1 MIHLFQNIQ
10 QRKKYVYKVEVN
22 FCCFYFPLGT
32 EQNVGVSKIIIHEN
46 YKIGTDEYDI
56 AVMIMSENA
65 KISKYIYPICLP
77 ETNSV
82 LKPGALCY
90 VTGKVAFRT

>member
-1 MIHLFQNIQ
+1 MVIRLKLHF
-10 QRKKYVYKVEVN
+10 R
-22 FCCFYFPLGT
+22 CFYCLLGT
-32 EQNVGVSKIIIHEN
+32 EQIVSVSKIIIHEN
-46 YKIGTDEYDI
+46 YDFSGDEYDI

-77 ETNSV
+77 ETNAV

>member
-1 MIHLFQNIQ
+1 
-10 QRKKYVYKVEVN
+10 
-22 FCCFYFPLGT
+22 
-32 EQNVGVSKIIIHEN
+32 
-46 YKIGTDEYDI
+46 
-56 AVMIMSENA
+56 MIMSENA